1 METIDAMALR
11 ALANDRRLAI
21 LNELRRGEH
30 AVGELQRLIGIDQS
44 AVSQHLAR
52 LRAAQLVSRRRD
64 GQTIYY
70 RLEKP
75 RIVALIAGLSGLL
88 RD

>member
-21 LNELRRGEH
+21 LNKLRRGEH

-52 LRAAQLVSRRRD
+52 LRTARLVSRRRD

-70 RLEKP
+70 RLERH
-75 RIVALIAGLSGLL
+75 RIAAIIAGLRGLL